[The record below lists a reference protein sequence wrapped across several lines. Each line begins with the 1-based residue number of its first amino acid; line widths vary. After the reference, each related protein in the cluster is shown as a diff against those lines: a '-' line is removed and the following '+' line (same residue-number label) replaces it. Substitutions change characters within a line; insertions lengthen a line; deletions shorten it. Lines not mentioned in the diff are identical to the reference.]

1 MKFFE
6 RFLGKKNDFDE
17 YEDIYDNG
25 DDDGI
30 DYSEL
35 DGYEFEE
42 DPDENTDYKHCIGFD
57 ASEAYE
63 SVYDEDGDL
72 VYCDY
77 CNTQIVWKD
86 GQYYCPSCE
95 RIISRTEFINY
106 IGANLPGPKCITC
119 DNLYPGCVVCP
130 HDYKLDND

>member
-25 DDDGI
+25 DDNGI

-35 DGYEFEE
+35 DEND
-42 DPDENTDYKHCIGFD
+42 DPDYKFCIGFD

-63 SVYDEDGDL
+63 NVYDEDGGL
-72 VYCDY
+72 VYCEY
-77 CNTQIVWKD
+77 CNSQIVWKN
-86 GQYYCPSCE
+86 GQYYCPKCE
-95 RIISRTEFINY
+95 RTISRADFINY

-119 DNLYPGCVVCP
+119 DNLYPGCIVCP
-130 HDYKLDND
+130 YDYKLDND